1 MNLAMKSIP
10 AFFLIVFI
18 GSAAFGA
25 TASGCKAPPAAI
37 VDFTT
42 VSYYTDAHHSEA
54 DPSLKEKEESDVKPV
69 KEFEKGVATYAS
81 AYTQGDSEAGGC
93 ALSWLS
99 DWAAKGAFLG
109 KMGSG
114 QAYDT
119 QKWLLAS
126 VALGYGRVKQRA
138 AAADA
143 TQIENWLKE
152 LAERVMAFTEQTPK
166 IRNNHYYWNGLAVTA
181 VGAITHEKT
190 YLDFGSQVFDTAMG
204 QISDDGSLP
213 LELRRGKKAARYH
226 AFAAGALVMMSSILD
241 QNSAQLDKLV
251 EYTFNAARD
260 PGAIEAKTGVAQD
273 PLRPVDMEWLR
284 IYLRRH
290 SNSQMTAYESSQPSH
305 PDELLGGDLSLAN
318 PLEHGH

>member
-1 MNLAMKSIP
+1 MRIVA
-10 AFFLIVFI
+10 AFFLIVLI
-18 GSAAFGA
+18 GSAVSSAKA
-25 TASGCKAPPAAI
+25 TACKAPPPAI

-42 VSYYTDAHHSEA
+42 VSYYRDTHHSEA
-54 DPSLKEKEESDVKPV
+54 DPALREKEESDVQPV
-69 KEFEKGVATYAS
+69 KEFEKGVARDAS

-119 QKWLLAS
+119 QKWLLAG
-126 VALGYGRVKQRA
+126 VALSYGRVKQRA

-143 TQIENWLKE
+143 TQIQNWLKA
-152 LAERVMAFTEQTPK
+152 LADRVMAFTEQTPK
-166 IRNNHYYWNGLAVTA
+166 VRNNHYYWNGLAVTA
-181 VGAITHEKT
+181 VGAVTHEQS
-190 YLDFGSQVFDTAMG
+190 YLDFGSHVFDTAMN
-204 QISDDGSLP
+204 QISSDGSLP

-241 QNSAQLDKLV
+241 QNSPQLDKLV

-260 PGAIEAKTGVAQD
+260 PGAIAAKTGIAQD

-290 SNSQMTAYESSQPSH
+290 SNAQMAAYESSQPSQ
-305 PDELLGGDLSLAN
+305 PDDLLGGDLSLAN
-318 PLEHGH
+318 PLEHTRQ